1 METTKKFN
9 TLVDIIKASNPFRIK
24 QKREK
29 AAKVTIQYTQ
39 KQSQKT
45 GKYYKTD
52 IKHSRKYQLQYFQVQ
67 IGIDI
72 VHSIKGWDFYGKVI
86 AID

>member
-1 METTKKFN
+1 MPCGLENVSFKQFKLTKNNGNYKEIQYIEIIRTFFYKTKK
-9 TLVDIIKASNPFRIK
+9 
-24 QKREK
+24 
-29 AAKVTIQYTQ
+29 
-39 KQSQKT
+39 